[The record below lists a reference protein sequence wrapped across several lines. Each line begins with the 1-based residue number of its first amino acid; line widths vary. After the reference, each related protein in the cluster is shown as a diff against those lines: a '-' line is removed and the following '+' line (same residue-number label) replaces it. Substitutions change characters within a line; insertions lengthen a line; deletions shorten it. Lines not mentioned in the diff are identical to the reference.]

1 MRNRVSLETR
11 VLREHGACVYVPM
24 NRYPHNKETKRTL
37 EVLPMASGLYRPVKD
52 DESKWKDSD
61 FEYELDKD
69 L

>member
-1 MRNRVSLETR
+1 M
-11 VLREHGACVYVPM
+11 YVPM

-61 FEYELDKD
+61 FAYELDKD